1 VVTLK
6 EPVESLTAHVAD
18 FVVNA
23 DDADIPPE
31 VVGLV
36 KKSILDTLAVAL
48 SGSAAESATLIR
60 RYLSGLGLGEGPAT
74 VFGSDLRL
82 APRFAALANGTA
94 MHADDFDDTWQATPD
109 RYQGVHPTAPVLA
122 AILALAEPAGRSGRD
137 VLTACLVGVEVGC
150 RIFDAADPRHILDGF
165 HSTGTSGM
173 LGAAAGAARLLG
185 LTTETTRQALS
196 ITASQT
202 GTLLAQL
209 GTMSKPFHGGLAAE
223 CAIVSADLAA
233 MGFTAS
239 PVGLETRWGYFQ
251 ALGGGHDDGR
261 IRGKM
266 GRPWAFADRG
276 VWLKPW
282 PTGSLGHPALTKM
295 IELIAEHDLS
305 PQQVVGIRVRTS
317 KSIHDTLFH
326 HRPKSELEAKFS
338 LEFGVA
344 TLLLEREL
352 TLAHFT
358 DAFVNRPDIQ
368 ATIKR
373 VDYEPFPA
381 AEAVAGD
388 YTLVTSFVEV
398 ELDDGRTVGGRIDY
412 GKGSLAKPMSD
423 DEVAEKFRSCAAFA
437 DWPRAQTE
445 DAIELVNRLET
456 IEDVRTLTR
465 CFAAPS

>member
-1 VVTLK
+1 MK

-18 FVVNA
+18 FVVDA
-23 DDADIPPE
+23 GDADIPSE
-31 VVGLV
+31 VADLV
-36 KKSILDTLAVAL
+36 KKSILDSLAVAL
-48 SGSAAESATLIR
+48 SGSVAESATLIR
-60 RYLSGLGLGEGPAT
+60 RYLSGLGLHEGPAT
-74 VFGSDLRL
+74 VFGFDLRL
-82 APRFAALANGTA
+82 APRFAALANGAA

-122 AILALAEPAGRSGRD
+122 AVLALAEPAGRSGRD

-185 LTTETTRQALS
+185 LTAETTRQVLS

-239 PVGLETRWGYFQ
+239 PVALETRWGYFQ
-251 ALGGGHDDGR
+251 ALGGGHDEER
-261 IRGKM
+261 IRGKL

-282 PTGSLGHPALTKM
+282 PTGSLGHPTLTKM
-295 IELIAEHDLS
+295 IELITEHELR

-352 TLAHFT
+352 KLAHFT

-368 ATIKR
+368 AMIGR

-381 AEAVAGD
+381 ADAKAGD

-398 ELDDGRTVGGRIDY
+398 ELDDGRAVGGRIDY
-412 GKGSLAKPMSD
+412 GKGSLANPMSD
-423 DEVAEKFRSCAAFA
+423 DEVAEKMRACAAFA
-437 DWPRAQTE
+437 GWPRDRTE
-445 DAIELVNRLET
+445 EAIDLVRRLET
-456 IEDVRTLTR
+456 IDDVRTLTR